1 MCIRKN
7 RKEVKWC
14 ISVSHWHVVPNVI
27 NFICSKCISAMPS
40 FWCHRWIDCVKWFCK
55 TSHYHFLG
63 CLQESYYMQLHTRCL
78 KSSAA
83 SFNSQL
89 SEAVCLTFPNK
100 LVVLPQPQWLCSH
113 DLIFPFA
120 THQRVCSCFD
130 NTVSRL
136 KRLSG
141 EQSFIFKRARLR
153 FAIRD
158 FLRNLL
164 IMLRYY
170 LKIIRDCIRAHYSLH
185 QRLPNFFGSSLPS
198 PLKIS
203 MRLPP
208 NIGLGNQVTKRLKL
222 FYYTKAFGGR
232 GGITPTHS
240 QPRHKMGVLVS
251 VMPRPH
257 FSRGESTPGTG
268 GWVDPRAG
276 LDTEVGGKIF
286 SPLLRIECWG
296 SKLDRLVVQPV
307 DTLYSMTYPG
317 S

>member
-1 MCIRKN
+1 MCIRQN

-14 ISVSHWHVVPNVI
+14 RISVSHWHVVPNVM

-40 FWCHRWIDCVKWFCK
+40 FWCHHWIDCVKWFCK

-63 CLQESYYMQLHTRCL
+63 CLQESYYMQLDPRCF

-89 SEAVCLTFPNK
+89 SKAVCLTFPNK

-120 THQRVCSCFD
+120 THQPVCSCFD

-158 FLRNLL
+158 FLRNLQ

-198 PLKIS
+198 PLKFS

-222 FYYTKAFGGR
+222 FYYTKAFGGER
-232 GGITPTHS
+232 RYNSYSFSTSALDGGDWS
-240 QPRHKMGVLVS
+240 AS
-251 VMPRPH
+251 RPG
-257 FSRGESTPGTG
+257 RTL
-268 GWVDPRAG
+268 A
-276 LDTEVGGKIF
+276 GGKVPPVQEAGWTPEPVWTQKLEEKSF
-286 SPLLRIECWG
+286 RLCRG